1 MGKSKGAISMREVRI
16 SEADREAAKQ
26 IGKVMNSMSISAE
39 GVAQEI
45 YNNEHPT
52 IVQSIMR
59 VNMALIWKLADASYC
74 DARSAASVKVAKA
87 IKKALVEQ
95 GLGTENFPP
104 ALPLI

>member
-1 MGKSKGAISMREVRI
+1 MREVRI
-16 SEADREAAKQ
+16 SEADKEAAKQ
-26 IGKVMNSMSISAE
+26 IGRTMNSMSVSAE

-59 VNMALIWKLADASYC
+59 VNMALIWKLAEAPYFD
-74 DARSAASVKVAKA
+74 DRSAESVKVAKA

-95 GLGTENFPP
+95 GLGTANFPP
-104 ALPLI
+104 ALPFI